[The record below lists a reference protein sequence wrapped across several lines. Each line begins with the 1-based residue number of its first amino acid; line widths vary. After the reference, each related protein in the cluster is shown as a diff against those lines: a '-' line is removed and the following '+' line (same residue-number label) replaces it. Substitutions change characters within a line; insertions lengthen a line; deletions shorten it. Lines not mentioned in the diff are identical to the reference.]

1 MSSCNECVEDSAVED
16 RGADEPSS
24 VDDAILDAARGCVL
38 DFGVRRSTL
47 AEVAR
52 RAGVSRPTVYRRWP
66 DMRAVVGDLLTREI
80 RANLPTPVLGVGPAR
95 AALVATAVRSC
106 ALIRSHPL
114 FEKIYRTDPE
124 IMMTYISDRL
134 GTSQRALIELLATG
148 ITAGQAD
155 GSIRAGVPTE
165 MAAMLLLIC
174 QSAVQSASMIAE
186 LLGRP
191 ALDEQLGFAIDGYLR
206 PSATDH
212 DHMTKGD
219 AHA

>member
-1 MSSCNECVEDSAVED
+1 MEDSTGE
-16 RGADEPSS
+16 EPSS
-24 VDDAILDAARGCVL
+24 VDDAILDAARSCVL

-80 RANLPTPVLGVGPAR
+80 RANLPAPVSGDEPTR
-95 AALVATAVRSC
+95 TALVAMAVRSC

-134 GTSQRALIELLATG
+134 GTSQRALIELLAAG
-148 ITAGQAD
+148 IVAGQAD
-155 GSIRAGVPTE
+155 RSIRDGVPTQ

-186 LLGRP
+186 LLDTT
-191 ALDEQLGFAIDGYLR
+191 ALDDELARAIDGYLR
-206 PSATDH
+206 PSAID
-212 DHMTKGD
+212 DLQKGD
-219 AHA
+219 THA